1 MKARLSLAVL
11 MCAVAMAVEAGGT
24 VHEYPP
30 LSLTSA
36 QTARLTIVDA
46 RSIKSEDTSSL
57 KPARWTLAFDVYA
70 PAVQTDDGKREASR
84 LRFLRR
90 ESIDVTL
97 GAGEGATFD
106 LPGAEGTRIVPV
118 VIGFDGTRAL
128 GDGSV
133 RTGLEVRE
141 ASRTIFLLPGTIR
154 GFNPQPDP
162 PRER

>member
-11 MCAVAMAVEAGGT
+11 MCAMAMAAEAGGT

-36 QTARLTIVDA
+36 QTARLTLLDA
-46 RSIKSEDTSSL
+46 RVKSEDAARQ
-57 KPARWTLAFDVYA
+57 KPSRWTLAFDVYA
-70 PAVQTDDGKREASR
+70 PAVQTDDATDRDAFR

-90 ESIDVTL
+90 ESIEVSLDP
-97 GAGEGATFD
+97 GEGASFD

-118 VIGFDGTRAL
+118 VIGQDGTRAL

-133 RTGLEVRE
+133 RTGVEVRE

>member
-11 MCAVAMAVEAGGT
+11 MCAVALAMEAGGT
-24 VHEYPP
+24 VHEYQP

-36 QTARLTIVDA
+36 QTARLTIVDTRGA
-46 RSIKSEDTSSL
+46 RSQDV
-57 KPARWTLAFDVYA
+57 KPTRWTLAFDVYG
-70 PAVQTDDGKREASR
+70 PAVKTDDGDTREASR

-90 ESIDVTL
+90 ESIDVSL
-97 GAGEGATFD
+97 NPGEGASFD
-106 LPGAEGTRIVPV
+106 LPGAEGTRVVAV
-118 VIGFDGTRAL
+118 VIGKDETRAL

-133 RTGLEVRE
+133 RTGIEVRE